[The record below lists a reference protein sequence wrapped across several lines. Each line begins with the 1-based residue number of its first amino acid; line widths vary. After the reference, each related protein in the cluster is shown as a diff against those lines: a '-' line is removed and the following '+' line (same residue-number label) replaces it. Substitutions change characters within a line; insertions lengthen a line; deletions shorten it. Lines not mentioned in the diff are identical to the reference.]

1 MVRALVSKTGCWG
14 FESLLACWHFEELG
28 EHMKKIARYFKE
40 SWNELKKV
48 SWPKR
53 GEVVHYTWVVIIST
67 LVFAL
72 VLGLV
77 DIGIGQLMDL
87 IF

>member
-1 MVRALVSKTGCWG
+1 
-14 FESLLACWHFEELG
+14 
-28 EHMKKIARYFKE
+28 MKKIARYFKE
-40 SWNELKKV
+40 CWLELKKV
-48 SWPKR
+48 SWPNT
-53 GEVVHYTWVVIIST
+53 ETVVRYTWVVIIST
-67 LVFAL
+67 IVFAI

>member
-1 MVRALVSKTGCWG
+1 
-14 FESLLACWHFEELG
+14 
-28 EHMKKIARYFKE
+28 MKKIARYFKE
-40 SWNELKKV
+40 CWLELKKV
-48 SWPKR
+48 SWPNR
-53 GEVVHYTWVVIIST
+53 ETVVRYTWVVIIST
-67 LVFAL
+67 IVFTI

>member
-1 MVRALVSKTGCWG
+1 VLGVRIPPG
-14 FESLLACWHFEELG
+14 LLALRGNG
-28 EHMKKIARYFKE
+28 ENMKIAKYFKE
-40 SWNELKKV
+40 SWGELKKV
-48 SWPKR
+48 SWPKKD
-53 GEVVHYTWVVIIST
+53 EVVHYTWIVIIST
-67 LVFAL
+67 IVFAI

>member
-1 MVRALVSKTGCWG
+1 
-14 FESLLACWHFEELG
+14 
-28 EHMKKIARYFKE
+28 MKKIARYFKDC
-40 SWNELKKV
+40 WLELKKV
-48 SWPKR
+48 SWPNR
-53 GEVVHYTWVVIIST
+53 ATVVHYTWVVIIST
-67 LVFAL
+67 VVFAI

>member
-1 MVRALVSKTGCWG
+1 M
-14 FESLLACWHFEELG
+14 
-28 EHMKKIARYFKE
+28 KIAKYFKE
-40 SWNELKKV
+40 SWGELKKV
-48 SWPKR
+48 SWPKKD
-53 GEVVHYTWVVIIST
+53 EVIHYTWIVIIST
-67 LVFAL
+67 IVFAI